1 LSKASGQR
9 KNRAG
14 AGFFK
19 PRELLRNRALEIIG
33 KILRNAKTL
42 SELKGDTMKRFI
54 ALTAAFCLVLIAS
67 VMTPSAN
74 AQYTNGDRKSVVT
87 FSEPVEIPGG
97 TVLPAGTYFFKLL
110 NSDSGRWVVQ
120 IFNENQTHTYAT
132 LITVQDF
139 RYHPTDKGVMTFA
152 ERPAGEPPAIKE
164 WFFPGE
170 NFGRQFV
177 YPKNRALQ
185 LAKQVNEPV
194 LSMPGDTAAT
204 ITTPDQTAT
213 DTQTAAFVQT
223 PVTAYSA
230 TGEEVAP
237 STFVQTQAQTPAPAP
252 TTAAPVQDMTPA
264 TDLPLPKTASSDPAI
279 GLFGLLAMVGA
290 VGLAVRRRRSA

>member
-1 LSKASGQR
+1 
-9 KNRAG
+9 
-14 AGFFK
+14 
-19 PRELLRNRALEIIG
+19 
-33 KILRNAKTL
+33 
-42 SELKGDTMKRFI
+42 MKRFI
-54 ALTAAFCLVLIAS
+54 ALAAAFCLVFIAS
-67 VMTPSAN
+67 VMAPSAN
-74 AQYTNGDRKSVVT
+74 AQNGDRKSVVT

-132 LITVQDF
+132 VITVQDF

-170 NFGRQFV
+170 NFGREFV

-194 LSMPGDTAAT
+194 LSMQSDSTEPV
-204 ITTPDQTAT
+204 TP
-213 DTQTAAFVQT
+213 QT

-237 STFVQTQAQTPAPAP
+237 ATVVQTQAPAPPPAAP
-252 TTAAPVQDMTPA
+252 ATVAAPVQDTTPA

>member
-1 LSKASGQR
+1 
-9 KNRAG
+9 
-14 AGFFK
+14 
-19 PRELLRNRALEIIG
+19 
-33 KILRNAKTL
+33 
-42 SELKGDTMKRFI
+42 MKRFI
-54 ALTAAFCLVLIAS
+54 ALAAAFCLVFIAS

-74 AQYTNGDRKSVVT
+74 AQNGDRKSVVT

-97 TVLPAGTYFFKLL
+97 TILPAGTYFFKLL

-132 LITVQDF
+132 VITVQDF

-170 NFGRQFV
+170 NFGREFV

-194 LSMPGDTAAT
+194 LSMQNDTAEV
-204 ITTPDQTAT
+204 TP
-213 DTQTAAFVQT
+213 QT

-230 TGEEVAP
+230 AGEEVAP
-237 STFVQTQAQTPAPAP
+237 STVVQAEAPAPAP
-252 TTAAPVQDMTPA
+252 AAPATVAAPVQDTTPA

-279 GLFGLLAMVGA
+279 GLVGLLAMVGA
-290 VGLAVRRRRSA
+290 VGLAIRRRRSA

>member
-1 LSKASGQR
+1 
-9 KNRAG
+9 
-14 AGFFK
+14 
-19 PRELLRNRALEIIG
+19 
-33 KILRNAKTL
+33 
-42 SELKGDTMKRFI
+42 MKRFI
-54 ALTAAFCLVLIAS
+54 ALAAAFCLVFIAS

-74 AQYTNGDRKSVVT
+74 AQNGDRKSVVT

-132 LITVQDF
+132 VITVQDF

-152 ERPAGEPPAIKE
+152 ERPAGNPPAIKE

-170 NFGRQFV
+170 NFGREFV

-194 LSMPGDTAAT
+194 LSMPGETAET
-204 ITTPDQTAT
+204 ITT
-213 DTQTAAFVQT
+213 QT
-223 PVTAYSA
+223 PVTAFSA

-237 STFVQTQAQTPAPAP
+237 STVIQTEAPAP
-252 TTAAPVQDMTPA
+252 PPAAPVTVAAPVQDTTPA
-264 TDLPLPKTASSDPAI
+264 AVPPTDLPLPKTASSDPAI

>member
-1 LSKASGQR
+1 
-9 KNRAG
+9 
-14 AGFFK
+14 
-19 PRELLRNRALEIIG
+19 
-33 KILRNAKTL
+33 
-42 SELKGDTMKRFI
+42 MKRFI
-54 ALTAAFCLVLIAS
+54 ALAAAFCLVFVAS

-74 AQYTNGDRKSVVT
+74 AQNGDRKSVVT

-97 TVLPAGTYFFKLL
+97 TILPAGTYFFKLL

-132 LITVQDF
+132 VITVQDF

-170 NFGRQFV
+170 NFGREFV

-194 LSMPGDTAAT
+194 LSMQGDTAEV
-204 ITTPDQTAT
+204 TP
-213 DTQTAAFVQT
+213 QT

-230 TGEEVAP
+230 AGEEVAP
-237 STFVQTQAQTPAPAP
+237 STVVQTEAPAPAP
-252 TTAAPVQDMTPA
+252 AAPAAVPAPVQETTPVATPA

-290 VGLAVRRRRSA
+290 VGLAARRRRSA

>member
-1 LSKASGQR
+1 
-9 KNRAG
+9 
-14 AGFFK
+14 
-19 PRELLRNRALEIIG
+19 
-33 KILRNAKTL
+33 
-42 SELKGDTMKRFI
+42 MKRFI
-54 ALTAAFCLVLIAS
+54 ALAAAFCLVFLAS

-74 AQYTNGDRKSVVT
+74 AQNGDRKSVVT

-132 LITVQDF
+132 VITVQDF

-170 NFGRQFV
+170 NFGREFV
-177 YPKNRALQ
+177 YPKHRALE

-194 LSMPGDTAAT
+194 LSMQGDTAET
-204 ITTPDQTAT
+204 VTP
-213 DTQTAAFVQT
+213 QT

-237 STFVQTQAQTPAPAP
+237 ATFIQSEAPTPAPAAP
-252 TTAAPVQDMTPA
+252 VTVAAPVQDTTPAPVQTAA

-279 GLFGLLAMVGA
+279 GLIGLLAMVGA

>member
-1 LSKASGQR
+1 
-9 KNRAG
+9 
-14 AGFFK
+14 
-19 PRELLRNRALEIIG
+19 
-33 KILRNAKTL
+33 
-42 SELKGDTMKRFI
+42 MKRFI
-54 ALTAAFCLVLIAS
+54 AVAAAFCLVFIAS

-74 AQYTNGDRKSVVT
+74 AQNGDRKSVVT

-132 LITVQDF
+132 VITVQDF

-170 NFGRQFV
+170 NFGREFV

-194 LSMPGDTAAT
+194 LSMQNDTAEV
-204 ITTPDQTAT
+204 TP
-213 DTQTAAFVQT
+213 QT

-230 TGEEVAP
+230 AGEEVAP
-237 STFVQTQAQTPAPAP
+237 STVVQAQAPAPAS
-252 TTAAPVQDMTPA
+252 AAPVTVAAPEQDTTPA

-279 GLFGLLAMVGA
+279 GLAGLLAMVGA
-290 VGLAVRRRRSA
+290 VGLAIRRRRSA

>member
-1 LSKASGQR
+1 
-9 KNRAG
+9 
-14 AGFFK
+14 
-19 PRELLRNRALEIIG
+19 
-33 KILRNAKTL
+33 
-42 SELKGDTMKRFI
+42 MKRFI
-54 ALTAAFCLVLIAS
+54 ALAAAFCLVFVAS

-74 AQYTNGDRKSVVT
+74 AQNGDRKSVVT

-97 TVLPAGTYFFKLL
+97 TILPAGTYFFKLL

-132 LITVQDF
+132 VITVQDF

-170 NFGRQFV
+170 NFGREFV

-194 LSMPGDTAAT
+194 LSMQGDTAEV
-204 ITTPDQTAT
+204 TP
-213 DTQTAAFVQT
+213 QT

-230 TGEEVAP
+230 AGEEVAP
-237 STFVQTQAQTPAPAP
+237 STVVQTEAPAPAP
-252 TTAAPVQDMTPA
+252 AAPAAVPASVQETTPVATPA

-290 VGLAVRRRRSA
+290 VGLAARRRRSA